1 MFAAIC
7 ALLATP
13 TAHADAPAW
22 MHALT
27 SVPLPAHDEK
37 TNAVL
42 LYSEENVNVISTDKI
57 KINLRRAYKILR
69 PEGREEYGTIF
80 AHFRSPGEKVNG
92 MRAWCIPK
100 ITK

>member
-1 MFAAIC
+1 MKSKLFCSPAKLAQAISLHLRTSVFAAIC
-7 ALLATP
+7 ALLAAS
-13 TAHADAPAW
+13 TARADAPPW
-22 MHALT
+22 MHSLT

-69 PEGREEYGTIF
+69 PEGREEYG
-80 AHFRSPGEKVNG
+80 
-92 MRAWCIPK
+92 
-100 ITK
+100 